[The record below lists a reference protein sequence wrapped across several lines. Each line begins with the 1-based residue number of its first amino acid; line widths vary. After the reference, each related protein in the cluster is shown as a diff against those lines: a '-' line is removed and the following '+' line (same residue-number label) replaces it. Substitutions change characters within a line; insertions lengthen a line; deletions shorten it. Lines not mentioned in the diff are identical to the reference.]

1 MKSGDHHEYR
11 DRRDRAIFHRRRD
24 CDAAPLAIQA
34 AFAQELARLESRR
47 RFPSLGQTGQWLDL
61 AFLNVKYRARDVALL
76 QTRAGSC
83 EI

>member
-34 AFAQELARLESRR
+34 AFTQELARSRIATTVS
-47 RFPSLGQTGQWLDL
+47 FPWSDRTVSLTLP
-61 AFLNVKYRARDVALL
+61 F
-76 QTRAGSC
+76 
-83 EI
+83 